1 MKEPNCL
8 LLGPAKKRRK
18 REHTDSMIPTMSNE
32 DETLQIKV
40 KRLDKDVQLLKE
52 RAEIQEKQMTRLPFV
67 FLETR
72 MATGIIP
79 TEEGS

>member
-8 LLGPAKKRRK
+8 LSILTGGKRK
-18 REHTDSMIPTMSNE
+18 RQRTDSMKMKHCDE
-32 DETLQIKV
+32 DETLLIKV
-40 KRLDKDVQLLKE
+40 KRLDNDVQLLKE
-52 RAEIQEKQMTRLPFV
+52 RAEIQEKQMIRLPFV

>member
-1 MKEPNCL
+1 MSILTE
-8 LLGPAKKRRK
+8 RK
-18 REHTDSMIPTMSNE
+18 RERERTDSTSNE
-32 DETLQIKV
+32 DETLPRKV
-40 KRLDKDVQLLKE
+40 TRLDNDVQLLKE
-52 RAEIQEKQMTRLPFV
+52 RAEIQEKQMIRLPFV

>member
-1 MKEPNCL
+1 
-8 LLGPAKKRRK
+8 
-18 REHTDSMIPTMSNE
+18 MSNE

-40 KRLDKDVQLLKE
+40 KRLDNDVQLLKE
-52 RAEIQEKQMTRLPFV
+52 RAEIQEKQMIRLPFV

>member
-1 MKEPNCL
+1 
-8 LLGPAKKRRK
+8 
-18 REHTDSMIPTMSNE
+18 MSNE

-40 KRLDKDVQLLKE
+40 KRLDNDIQLLKE

-72 MATGIIP
+72 MATEIIP